1 MFKKAYENVVC
12 PMTDRNQWP
21 KVQMGFKLW
30 PPRFKRATGCPRNRR
45 IKSFEEGGK
54 KKRQMQCKRCG
65 QFDHMMKTYNETV
78 YDSDAPPLKPKR
90 ARTKKCS
97 GTTTV
102 STQQS
107 QIEGH
112 SISVA
117 TPTAALTNIPALT
130 NNPTINIR
138 R

>member
-1 MFKKAYENVVC
+1 MCNRSVENYVDSYYSVAMFKKAYENVVR

-21 KVQMGFKLW
+21 KVQMCFKLW
-30 PPRFKRATGCPRNRR
+30 PPRFKRVAGCPRNRR
-45 IKSFEEGGK
+45 IKSSEEGSK

-65 QFDHMMKTYNETV
+65 QFGLYNETV

-90 ARTKKCS
+90 AGTKKWS

-107 QIEGH
+107 
-112 SISVA
+112 
-117 TPTAALTNIPALT
+117 
-130 NNPTINIR
+130 
-138 R
+138 